1 MPADLQETSASVARA
16 SQSQVHKMYE
26 QLSECYPDAHC
37 ELNHRNPFELLVATV
52 LSAQTTDQRVN
63 SVTEELF
70 RRWPDAR
77 HFAAAPID
85 QVEQVLRPLG
95 FWHTKSAAV
104 VDLSAILVEEWD
116 GEVPAD
122 LHALTRLPGV
132 GRKTANVVLGNAFG
146 IPGITPDT
154 HVQRVTRRMGWT
166 SATTARGVENQ
177 LAELFGPSQWVLL
190 CHRLI
195 WHGRRCCRARR
206 PACGTCPVARA
217 CPSFGVGPT
226 DPSQSQGPIK

>member
-1 MPADLQETSASVARA
+1 
-16 SQSQVHKMYE
+16 MYE

-77 HFAAAPID
+77 HLAAAPID

-104 VDLSAILVEEWD
+104 VNLSAILVEEWD

-132 GRKTANVVLGNAFG
+132 GTVSY
-146 IPGITPDT
+146 T
-154 HVQRVTRRMGWT
+154 HLTLPT
-166 SATTARGVENQ
+166 I
-177 LAELFGPSQWVLL
+177 LL
-190 CHRLI
+190 
-195 WHGRRCCRARR
+195 
-206 PACGTCPVARA
+206 V
-217 CPSFGVGPT
+217 
-226 DPSQSQGPIK
+226 